1 MKETNTQGR
10 LRLYLIRHGEVVGA
24 ESGKLLGRTDTPLS
38 ERGLQQA
45 HELAEALSTA
55 QLSAVYCSDLQRAS
69 TTAEMIANRSN
80 LRVQENPAWREIVM
94 GEWEGKTVAALHDA
108 APRLVGQLFEDSAL
122 FEYPEGESFANFTSR
137 IQGALDKLLMA
148 HGSGNVALIAHG
160 GVCRAIIG
168 GALGMPAKNWMR
180 LAQDYGCVNVIDWYD
195 VNPMLRLLNFRCE
208 VAQFQI

>member
-1 MKETNTQGR
+1 MKETNAQGR

-24 ESGKLLGRTDTPLS
+24 ASGKLLGRTDTPLS

-55 QLSAVYCSDLQRAS
+55 QLSAVYSSDLQRAS
-69 TTAEMIANRSN
+69 TTAEIIAKRSK
-80 LRVQENPAWREIVM
+80 LRVQENSAWCEIDM
-94 GEWEGKTVAALHDA
+94 GEWEGKTVDALNDA
-108 APRLVGQLFEDSAL
+108 APQLVGQLFGDPAL

-137 IQGALDKLLMA
+137 IHGALDKLLMA

-168 GALGMPAKNWMR
+168 GALGMPAKNWLR
-180 LAQDYGCVNVIDWYD
+180 LAQDYGCVSVIDWYD
-195 VNPMLRLLNFRCE
+195 VNPMLRLLNFRYIK
-208 VAQFQI
+208 VDS